1 MAMRA
6 RPALATLVWKP
17 HPPPRAASLLAQKRE
32 TGGLGEQRSQGPHG
46 GFSTSLFVAGG
57 VHHGPGLGACSW

>member
-1 MAMRA
+1 MATRA

-17 HPPPRAASLLAQKRE
+17 HPPPRAASLLEQKRE
-32 TGGLGEQRSQGPHG
+32 TGGLGEQRSQGLHG